1 MASKFYRENWK
12 RNNQEKY
19 RKNTG
24 KLKAELGF
32 KAVAPPVKKSFIYL
46 GNLNITK
53 TEHLNKAGIKF
64 ISIFPIAKRGSN
76 VEGDDNKSSAAF
88 RICVA
93 NNEDFKMFEDD
104 LWPEHAIIRDWI
116 FNVKPSDTI
125 ENNNNNKHG

>member
-1 MASKFYRENWK
+1 MASKFYRENYK
-12 RNNQEKY
+12 ENQ
-19 RKNTG
+19 NTG
-24 KLKAELGF
+24 KSKAELGF

-53 TEHLNKAGIKF
+53 TDTITEHLNKAGIKF

-76 VEGDDNKSSAAF
+76 VEGDDNKSSTAF

-93 NNEDFKMFEDD
+93 NNEVSKMFEED

-116 FNVKPSDTI
+116 FNVKPSNTI
-125 ENNNNNKHG
+125 ENNNNKDG